1 MAFKD
6 SVRGWLN
13 GVTAAAAD
21 IEDSAVTNAKL
32 AGSITNAKLSNP
44 AKVVM
49 QAQQSTVAAGT
60 VILGRAPQAGTL
72 ELVGGQ
78 VGTLPSSGNLTVR
91 FYAASN
97 YSQLYTSGLLTSA
110 AWTIVSGA
118 SSGYDP
124 VTSATYAYST
134 VSAGDIV
141 VATISDN
148 GSGFGGVGNWFV
160 VLAPS

>member
-1 MAFKD
+1 MAFKN

-13 GVTAAAAD
+13 GVTVGAD
-21 IEDSAVTNAKL
+21 DIDASAVTNAKL

-44 AKVVM
+44 AKCIIGADM
-49 QAQQSTVAAGT
+49 STLAAGT

-72 ELVGGQ
+72 ELVSVQ
-78 VGTLPSSGNLTVR
+78 PQTLPTSGNLTVR

-110 AWTIVSGA
+110 AWTITSGPR
-118 SSGYDP
+118 SYDP
-124 VTSATYAYST
+124 QTSATYAYST
-134 VSAGDIV
+134 VSAGDII

-148 GSGFGGVGNWFV
+148 GSGFGGNAKLHV